1 MILPT
6 KHISTERSLLGIGAV
21 LLTRLEQPRTISGL
35 WERARVIPEVVSFE
49 RFVLGLDLLY
59 TIGAIEL
66 VDGLVRRRQ
75 S

>member
-6 KHISTERSLLGIGAV
+6 KHISTERSLLGIGAT
-21 LLTRLEQPRTISGL
+21 LLERLDQPRTISGL

-59 TIGAIEL
+59 AIGAIEL

>member
-21 LLTRLEQPRTISGL
+21 LLERLDQPRTISGL

-59 TIGAIEL
+59 IVGAIDV
-66 VDGLVRRRQ
+66 VDGLVWRRQ

>member
-6 KHISTERSLLGIGAV
+6 KHISTERSLLGIGAA
-21 LLTRLEQPRTISGL
+21 LLTRLDQPRTISGL